1 MKFLRSLVYS
11 FLTLGALASQCD
23 DVKEYNRKNLD
34 GVSEFSAKC
43 NSNGKV
49 TEL

>member
-1 MKFLRSLVYS
+1 MKFLSTFVYS
-11 FLTLGALASQCD
+11 FLTLGALASQCED
-23 DVKEYNRKNLD
+23 ANNYSKSLD
-34 GVSEFSAKC
+34 TGSISYKC

>member
-1 MKFLRSLVYS
+1 MKFFRTFLYS

-23 DVKEYNRKNLD
+23 DAKKYGKSLD
-34 GVSEFSAKC
+34 TGSISYKC
-43 NSNGKV
+43 DSNGNV

>member
-1 MKFLRSLVYS
+1 MKFIRTLVYS

-23 DVKEYNRKNLD
+23 DAKKYSKSLD
-34 GVSEFSAKC
+34 TGSINYKC
-43 NSNGKV
+43 DSNGKV

>member
-1 MKFLRSLVYS
+1 MKFLRTFLYS

-23 DVKEYNRKNLD
+23 DADKYNESLD
-34 GVSEFSAKC
+34 TGSISYKC
-43 NSNGKV
+43 DRNGKV